1 MEKPTMYLGGV
12 TEDIQMELENKFHFK
27 TDKLP
32 VHYLGLPLTTK
43 SMNTTDYQPLIETIR
58 TRIGSWKNQ
67 YLSYAGRLELLGSVI
82 WNISSV
88 WLSAFRLPKACI
100 REIDKICSVFLWSGS
115 DLNPRKAKLCWEEVC
130 RPREEGGLGLR
141 SLKDMNNVTVLKL
154 FGVRGLAPE
163 FCKVEVYNGKG
174 ASFWYD
180 QWSPLGCLMDM
191 LGTRGQIYTRIRQHD
206 TVHTARTKRRRRV
219 HRSAGLIQIENQLQS
234 LSRSEEEDVVLWKG
248 KQDIY
253 KDQFLTSET
262 WNHIR
267 TKKEK
272 VSWHRGIWFTHATP
286 KHRFCTWL
294 AIRNWLTMGDK
305 MVTWNAG
312 IDGTCVLCMQQ
323 LETRNHL
330 FFGCDYSSSLWYKLM
345 NVFMGNG
352 YSEEWI
358 DVVLFIQKPNL
369 DRTRSFLVRYVF
381 QSTIYMIWHE
391 RNCRRHDERPRS
403 PEVLFA
409 MIDRLVKNRIMSI
422 RAQDMRLDCAFQLWI
437 GAVQA

>member
-1 MEKPTMYLGGV
+1 
-12 TEDIQMELENKFHFK
+12 
-27 TDKLP
+27 
-32 VHYLGLPLTTK
+32 
-43 SMNTTDYQPLIETIR
+43 MNTTDYQPLIETIR
-58 TRIGSWKNQ
+58 TRIGSWKNR

-82 WNISSV
+82 WSISSF

-100 REIDKICSVFLWSGS
+100 REIDKICSAFLWSGS
-115 DLNPRKAKLCWEEVC
+115 ELNPRKAKLCWEEVC

-141 SLKDMNNVTVLKL
+141 SLKDMNNVTILKL
-154 FGVRGLAPE
+154 FWRLISNKSSLWVRWIHSTLLKNESIWSVKDNDQKGSWMWRKFLKVRGLARE

-174 ASFWYD
+174 TSFWYD

-191 LGTRGQIYTRIRQHD
+191 LGTRGQIDTGIRQHD

-219 HRSAGLIQIENQLQS
+219 HRSAGLIQIENQLQC

-294 AIRNWLTMGDK
+294 AIRNRLTTGDR
-305 MVTWNAG
+305 MVAWNAG

-352 YSEEWI
+352 YSEEWM
-358 DVVLFIQKPNL
+358 DVVRFIQKPNL

-381 QSTIYMIWHE
+381 QATIYMIWRE
-391 RNCRRHDERPRS
+391 RNCRRHGERPRS
-403 PEVLFA
+403 PAVLFA

-422 RAQDMRLDCAFQLWI
+422 RAQDRRLDCAFQLWI
-437 GAVQA
+437 GAIQA